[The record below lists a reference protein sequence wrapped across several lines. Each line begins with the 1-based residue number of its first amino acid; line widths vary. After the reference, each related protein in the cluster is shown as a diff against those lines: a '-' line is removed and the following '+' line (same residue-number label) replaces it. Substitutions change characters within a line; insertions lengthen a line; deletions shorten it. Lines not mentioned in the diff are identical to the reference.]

1 MIRVDAGILDDLDLD
16 VPLLSD
22 SLKFLN
28 TLNLSHNYLQDT
40 NDIEHLRLLDSLSVL
55 DISHNRIDT
64 DEVVNVSPLCFLN
77 RVALASLRRLLQMF
91 MGRQ

>member
-1 MIRVDAGILDDLDLD
+1 MTPVGAGILDDLDLD

-28 TLNLSHNYLQDT
+28 TLNLSHNYLQET
-40 NDIEHLRLLDSLSVL
+40 ADIEHLRLLDSLSVL

-64 DEVVNVSPLCFLN
+64 DEVVNVSPLCLLN
-77 RVALASLRRLLQMF
+77 RMPLASLRRLPL
-91 MGRQ
+91 RC